1 MKYFALTMLA
11 AFVASPVMAEMPIQP
26 PPPPALSGT
35 RLELSARGEVKR
47 VPDVAVISTGVVT
60 QAADAASAMRDNAA
74 RMARVVAALK
84 RAGIADKDISTTA
97 VSLMP
102 QYRYNNNQAPLIT
115 GYQASNQLT
124 VKFREI
130 ARSGAILDV
139 LVKEGANE
147 INGPNLVLDNP
158 EAALDEARAA
168 AIRTARARADIYAAA
183 AGMKV
188 KRIIAISENEGM
200 TIMPRPMLGMM
211 AKEASASADTVIMPG
226 EQSLGITLSFVFELQ

>member
-1 MKYFALTMLA
+1 MKSFALMMLA
-11 AFVASPVMAEMPIQP
+11 ALAATPAMADMPATTP
-26 PPPPALSGT
+26 STFSGT

-60 QAADAASAMRDNAA
+60 QAADAATAMRDNAA
-74 RMARVVAALK
+74 RMARVAAALK
-84 RAGIADKDISTTA
+84 RAGVADKDISTTA
-97 VSLMP
+97 VNLTP

-115 GYQASNQLT
+115 GYQASNQLSIR
-124 VKFREI
+124 FRDI
-130 ARSGAILDV
+130 ARSGTILDI

-147 INGPNLVLDNP
+147 INGPSLVLDNP

-188 KRIIAISENEGM
+188 RRLVSISENEAM
-200 TIMPRPMLGMM
+200 TIVPRPMMAMM
-211 AKEASASADTVIMPG
+211 AKEAGPAADTMIMPG
-226 EQSLGITLSFVFELQ
+226 EQTLGVTLAFIFELQ